1 MNNYVLINIPKRSL
15 KKLGRKIVLD
25 QMQNF
30 DNLSKYQIIDKYL
43 YLTSIKRILKREYNL
58 NDAELCD
65 TNKELIYQKI
75 KNILPKENK
84 KKTFAI
90 NVERKGEHKFTSTEL
105 ARELAG
111 SVFDI
116 YPDIRVDLDKPN
128 LIVHIKV
135 LSNKCLIYT
144 EQG

>member
-84 KKTFAI
+84 KNSYCK
-90 NVERKGEHKFTSTEL
+90 
-105 ARELAG
+105 
-111 SVFDI
+111 
-116 YPDIRVDLDKPN
+116 
-128 LIVHIKV
+128 
-135 LSNKCLIYT
+135 
-144 EQG
+144 

>member
-84 KKTFAI
+84 KKNI
-90 NVERKGEHKFTSTEL
+90 CN
-105 ARELAG
+105 
-111 SVFDI
+111 
-116 YPDIRVDLDKPN
+116 
-128 LIVHIKV
+128 
-135 LSNKCLIYT
+135 
-144 EQG
+144 